1 VTVSFTLDKTTV
13 SPGETVKVNWTFMNG
28 WTSSY
33 TFKLEFKINGSPL
46 KTINLGTVYSG
57 RTKTGSFTF
66 SAPKTPG
73 TYTVEVISYLYTRGT
88 WVDEDSDSKSLTVK
102 KEEAKADIQYVKV
115 NGESVGN
122 GGSKTVSRADITVS
136 VGVKNTGS
144 KGTIVAHVSI
154 RDSKGNGVYSTT
166 KTESFNSGETKE
178 ITFSTTLPK
187 ADEYKVTV
195 SAGH

>member
-1 VTVSFTLDKTTV
+1 MTVSFTLDKTTV
-13 SPGETVKVNWTFMNG
+13 SPGEQVKVNWTFMNG

-73 TYTVEVISYLYTRGT
+73 TYTVKVISYLYTYGT
-88 WVDEDSDSKSLTVK
+88 WVNEDSDSKSLTVK

-122 GGSKTVSRADITVS
+122 GGSKTVSKAGITVS

-144 KGTIVAHVSI
+144 DGTIVAHI
-154 RDSKGNGVYSTT
+154 AIKDSKGNGVYSTT
-166 KTESFNSGETKE
+166 KTVSMSSGETKE
-178 ITFSTTLPK
+178 IAFSTTLPK
-187 ADEYKVTV
+187 ADEYRVTV